1 MTKPLP
7 MNPMILIKVI
17 NFEKSVDTR
26 ISRIVATACPIVLL
40 LLERENNHSDTLVE
54 VIR

>member
-17 NFEKSVDTR
+17 NFESPS
-26 ISRIVATACPIVLL
+26 IPEYLASRGPCPFVLL